1 MTRSEFISR
10 CYLRATGKPT
20 PPTAG
25 TKKYNQI
32 VGFGEIY
39 TEQWTAE
46 NNIEWQSL
54 YDFFSLAALVTATDT
69 FALSATIRKVS
80 TQEGD
85 TIKIVHTDDRETE
98 YTLIPADRLQEYKYE
113 NAVAIVGRN
122 LVFSSAFTADSPQL
136 GGTIVVPA
144 YGYATFPAT
153 DAEDITVDDP
163 NWLVTICAAEFVRND
178 STRQNQYPNL
188 IAEANELMKKMKAN
202 SGNDVDE
209 AYRPAI
215 FYQSDYMSGTEW

>member
-1 MTRSEFISR
+1 MLRSEFIQR
-10 CYLRATGKPT
+10 VYFRATGKPT
-20 PPTAG
+20 PPSSG

-32 VGFGEIY
+32 VLAGEIY
-39 TEQWTAE
+39 TEQWTTE
-46 NNIEWQSL
+46 PNIEWESL
-54 YDFFSLAALVTATDT
+54 YDYFSLAALVTATDT

-85 TIKIVHTDDRETE
+85 TIKIVHTDSRETTYE
-98 YTLIPADRLQEYKYE
+98 VIPADRLQEYKYE
-113 NAVAIVGRN
+113 NAVAVIGRN
-122 LVFSSAFTADSPQL
+122 LVFSSAFTTESPQF

-188 IAEANELMKKMKAN
+188 VAEANELMKKMKSN
-202 SGNDVDE
+202 SGREVDE
-209 AYRPAI
+209 MYRPS
-215 FYQSDYMSGTEW
+215 FYYQSDYMSGTEW

>member
-1 MTRSEFISR
+1 MIRSDFIQKV
-10 CYLRATGKPT
+10 YWKATGKPT
-20 PPTAG
+20 APTSG

-32 VGFGEIY
+32 VAAGEYY
-39 TEQWTAE
+39 TENWQNE

-54 YDFFSLAALVTATDT
+54 YDFFSLAATVTATDT

-113 NAVAIVGRN
+113 NAVAVVGRN
-122 LVFSSAFTADSPQL
+122 LVFSSAFTADSPQF

-144 YGYATFPAT
+144 YGYATFPSD
-153 DAEDITVDDP
+153 DADPITVDDP

-188 IAEANELMKKMKAN
+188 IAEANELMKKMKTN

-215 FYQSDYMSGTEW
+215 FYQSDYMSGTE